1 MSFYRPFMNEFF
13 WWLCFWWSLPFD
25 EKYLRD
31 FFYTSLAWLN
41 ISKIF
46 SLPFLVINTVDFE
59 AWIQS
64 WLSTLNFQNVQW
76 KKKLPPW
83 KFTIQEMISVI
94 PRFSTKIYKLF
105 ERVSFMHLQHQ
116 FLIKFEVNL
125 TKSSIQN
132 LFGFTFLMN
141 KNVASMVKTLHSQ
154 KCIVL
159 KY

>member
-1 MSFYRPFMNEFF
+1 MEKKITTIKIKQPFGLIHIRQIE
-13 WWLCFWWSLPFD
+13 
-25 EKYLRD
+25 R
-31 FFYTSLAWLN
+31 
-41 ISKIF
+41 
-46 SLPFLVINTVDFE
+46 
-59 AWIQS
+59 
-64 WLSTLNFQNVQW
+64 
-76 KKKLPPW
+76 
-83 KFTIQEMISVI
+83 KFAVQEMISEI

-116 FLIKFEVNL
+116 FFIKFEVNL

-141 KNVASMVKTLHSQ
+141 KNVASMVKTLDSQ